1 MSIMFILLPPSEGKT
16 PAQDGA
22 PVDLSS
28 LSLPELNETRREVL
42 AELQKVS
49 AAPDALVQLGVG
61 ERIAGEVA
69 RNIDLD
75 TEPTAQALTVYTG
88 VLFEALDVSAVL
100 QAPRERV
107 ERVFIAS
114 ALFGMV
120 GALDCIP
127 AYRLSMKTS
136 LGDIGPLAKRWKEAL
151 REPLAEHFGDAPV
164 LDCRSGDYRRPWPG
178 IPENTV
184 AVNVVKEVAGKR
196 TTVSHWA
203 KHTRGLVASH
213 LLQRSEPMPS
223 SPEAIA
229 DAVAEQFEVEY
240 VPSRGKQS
248 AVLTIVLPDA

>member
-22 PVDLSS
+22 PLDLSS

-49 AAPDALVQLGVG
+49 AAPDALEQLGVG

-75 TEPTAQALTVYTG
+75 TEPAAHALTVYTG
-88 VLFEALDVSAVL
+88 VLFEALDVPSVL
-100 QAPRERV
+100 QAPREKV

-114 ALFGMV
+114 ALFGIV
-120 GALDCIP
+120 GALDRIP

-136 LGDIGPLAKRWKEAL
+136 LGDLGPLAKLWKQAL
-151 REPLAEHFGDAPV
+151 QEPLAEHFGDAPV

-184 AVNVVKEVAGKR
+184 AVNVVKETAGQRKV
-196 TTVSHWA
+196 VSHWA
-203 KHTRGLVASH
+203 KHTRGLVAAH
-213 LLQRSEPMPS
+213 LLQRRGPLPT

-229 DAVAEQFEVEY
+229 EAVAERFEVEFG
-240 VPSRGKQS
+240 PSSGKQS
-248 AVLTIVLPDA
+248 AVLTVVLPDA